1 MEGGHEK
8 ISHYNHHHGTAD
20 PAAHAMLEKIKHTV
34 EKIHHDKQP
43 DNTIEREILEEEE
56 IQAEKEIKENIRSYL
71 SRND

>member
-20 PAAHAMLEKIKHTV
+20 PAAQAMLEKIKHTV